1 MEEQMKMIKGIL
13 KEVQYRKKSY
23 ADARRVDLKSYKV
36 GDNILLR
43 LRPQNSSIKFG
54 KGAKLSP

>member
-13 KEVQYRKKSY
+13 KEAQYRKKSY
-23 ADARRVDLKSYKV
+23 EDARRVDLKSYKV
-36 GDNILLR
+36 VDNILLR